1 MKPDRIAGLLAA
13 GLALVACSP
22 EKPSRV
28 PSPDTPGATVDV
40 AGDASTGS
48 DVPAPEESRPG
59 RPGARLERVAPD
71 PQAGVELPE
80 PPVRVPEN
88 P

>member
-1 MKPDRIAGLLAA
+1 MKPDWIATLLAT
-13 GLALVACSP
+13 GLALAACSP
-22 EKPSRV
+22 EKPSQD
-28 PSPDTPGATVDV
+28 PSPGAPGAT
-40 AGDASTGS
+40 ADAARRASAGS
-48 DVPAPEESRPG
+48 DVPVREDSQPG